1 MFQFTKESL
10 STYLDEGIDG
20 IEDEIVEGL
29 SDLNV
34 PDAKI
39 NEQVDV
45 ELENAEKELASNRER
60 ASEAADIIIERA
72 METAT
77 SVTGELED
85 HPSDLFIIANERA
98 EVNPK
103 LILLGGQKGL
113 NANAMKTAIK
123 ELAPQ
128 VDDIPDFGRNVKQ
141 QVLEKLNA
149 LWESSDYGALQAPLL
164 GGTSKP
170 TKTPIGMEEGVKV
183 PRTSYRKFFNKF
195 TIDGKSLKGKNIA
208 YLGAVGKLD
217 NQRLKVTETLS
228 PQEAEELSDTIQE
241 YANDWNEQALLRPL
255 VDKLGS
261 LFDEDTVT
269 IFDIPIDDFVNSLD
283 LRDVSRRKSIY
294 KYWKDISRKK
304 NEFNASIARLDTA
317 LNAYDGVEGIPDEM
331 KSIIDRKPDLNKIR
345 GDSGSYIVEINTQEA
360 GIKEA
365 LTVKQLENVDLT
377 AIRLLLDLLATRE
390 EAEQIDNDAQDNAMV
405 AYQRWTGEGTQG
417 QTDAEIEESSSRGR
431 ISESELDA
439 IDAKMVKN
447 FVDIQVDP
455 LMKYALD
462 KPGNEILSV
471 SSPTFEKEMREVKNA
486 MLMYAKMGDII
497 LIDED
502 NVMNEVEQM
511 ANKLEREAAIG
522 DTVVHLPY
530 TEHIRDLFFTRVG
543 GRNPKA
549 KSYRTSVAG
558 DFDKYE
564 DHEKVILEFLQW
576 MRLFVDYAESTPEGT
591 GQSSMEQEAQP
602 RVTTPSPASSSKPVG
617 LMYGR
622 AASRRKNPRV
632 PIAALDKN
640 WKKASPNRKATNAS
654 EQLVTAFNDAFKK
667 TLEYYIAP
675 CFSRMIPFDN
685 QPKWSMGAAATS
697 LGKNGDENS
706 MLTIMLTREKEVGM
720 NTLDDLEDFEVIIR
734 ALRRVNN
741 PKNTANIDTLKTYW
755 ETVVE
760 KVTEIL
766 GGGSDVKRNAIVE
779 IGHALHETI
788 KRNKVDTM
796 HTFFGRPTRELY
808 EEFESSPN
816 ESYPFQLLINHLLR
830 LNSMYE
836 DRDTMETMT
845 TDDRGQSQKEVVRQF
860 MDVYRSLDILKNDIE
875 LTVLEGHDIIRKMND
890 KPVYYNVAKSDDLD
904 HVGGALEIL
913 KKKYNTELTPFE
925 LDSLV
930 HETNSFV
937 NLSEKY
943 GISQDAVYFVK
954 GNFR

>member
-34 PDAKI
+34 PDAKR

-60 ASEAADIIIERA
+60 ASEAADIIIERD
-72 METAT
+72 MEIAT
-77 SVTGELED
+77 PVTGDLEQ
-85 HPSDLFIIANERA
+85 HPSDLFIIVNGKA

-103 LILLGGQKGL
+103 LTLGKQKGL
-113 NANAMKTAIK
+113 NIK
-123 ELAPQ
+123 EIRTIIKKLAPQ

-141 QVLEKLNA
+141 QVLEKLNV
-149 LWESSDYGALQAPLL
+149 LWESSDYEAHRKFLDTG
-164 GGTSKP
+164 KFM
-170 TKTPIGMEEGVKV
+170 PIKSPIRMEEGVKV
-183 PRTSYRKFFNKF
+183 PRSSYKKFFNKF
-195 TIDGKSLKGKNIA
+195 TIDGKPLKGRNIA

-261 LFDEDTVT
+261 LFDEDTVM

-317 LNAYDGVEGIPDEM
+317 LTAYDGVEGIPDEM
-331 KSIIDRKPDLNKIR
+331 KSIIARKPNLSKIQD
-345 GDSGSYIVEINTQEA
+345 DSGSYIVEINTQEA

-377 AIRLLLDLLATRE
+377 AIRLLIDLLATRE
-390 EAEQIDNDAQDNAMV
+390 EAEQLDTDNSELESF
-405 AYQRWTGEGTQG
+405 QRFRARWEGEGTQG
-417 QTDAEIEESSSRGR
+417 TPDAEVPEFESRGQIR
-431 ISESELDA
+431 ESELDA

-462 KPGNEILSV
+462 KPGNKMLSV
-471 SSPTFEKEMREVKNA
+471 SSPTFEKEMSEVKNA

-502 NVMNEVEQM
+502 NVIDEVEQM

-530 TEHIRDLFFTRVG
+530 TQHIGDLFFTRVG
-543 GRNPKA
+543 GR
-549 KSYRTSVAG
+549 TGVAG

-591 GQSSMEQEAQP
+591 SQSSMEQEAQP
-602 RVTTPSPASSSKPVG
+602 RVTTPSPATTERPVG

-622 AASRRKNPRV
+622 AASRRANPRV
-632 PIAALDKN
+632 PIAALDEN
-640 WKKASPNRKATNAS
+640 WKKTSPNRRATNAS

-720 NTLDDLEDFEVIIR
+720 NTLDDLEDFEVLIR
-734 ALRRVNN
+734 ALKRVNN
-741 PKNTANIDTLKTYW
+741 PKNTANIDNLKSYW

-875 LTVLEGHDIIRKMND
+875 LTVLEGHDIIRKMNE

-930 HETNSFV
+930 QETNSFV

>member
-29 SDLNV
+29 SDLNI
-34 PDAKI
+34 PDAKR

-60 ASEAADIIIERA
+60 ASEAAQIIIERA

-77 SVTGELED
+77 SVTGQLEE
-85 HPSDLFIIANERA
+85 HPSDLFIVADGKA

-141 QVLEKLNA
+141 QVLEKLNV

-183 PRTSYRKFFNKF
+183 PRTSYKKFFNKF
-195 TIDGKSLKGKNIA
+195 TIDGKPLKGKNIA

-261 LFDEDTVT
+261 LFDEDTVM

-317 LNAYDGVEGIPDEM
+317 LTAYDGVEGIPDEM
-331 KSIIDRKPDLNKIR
+331 KSIIDRKPNLSKIQD
-345 GDSGSYIVEINTQEA
+345 DSGSYIVEINTQEA

-417 QTDAEIEESSSRGR
+417 QTDAEIEESSSRGQ
-431 ISESELDA
+431 IQESELDA
-439 IDAKMVKN
+439 IDTKMVKN

-455 LMKYALD
+455 LMKYA
-462 KPGNEILSV
+462 
-471 SSPTFEKEMREVKNA
+471 
-486 MLMYAKMGDII
+486 
-497 LIDED
+497 
-502 NVMNEVEQM
+502 
-511 ANKLEREAAIG
+511 
-522 DTVVHLPY
+522 
-530 TEHIRDLFFTRVG
+530 
-543 GRNPKA
+543 
-549 KSYRTSVAG
+549 
-558 DFDKYE
+558 
-564 DHEKVILEFLQW
+564 
-576 MRLFVDYAESTPEGT
+576 
-591 GQSSMEQEAQP
+591 
-602 RVTTPSPASSSKPVG
+602 
-617 LMYGR
+617 
-622 AASRRKNPRV
+622 
-632 PIAALDKN
+632 
-640 WKKASPNRKATNAS
+640 
-654 EQLVTAFNDAFKK
+654 
-667 TLEYYIAP
+667 
-675 CFSRMIPFDN
+675 
-685 QPKWSMGAAATS
+685 
-697 LGKNGDENS
+697 
-706 MLTIMLTREKEVGM
+706 
-720 NTLDDLEDFEVIIR
+720 
-734 ALRRVNN
+734 
-741 PKNTANIDTLKTYW
+741 
-755 ETVVE
+755 
-760 KVTEIL
+760 
-766 GGGSDVKRNAIVE
+766 
-779 IGHALHETI
+779 
-788 KRNKVDTM
+788 
-796 HTFFGRPTRELY
+796 
-808 EEFESSPN
+808 
-816 ESYPFQLLINHLLR
+816 
-830 LNSMYE
+830 
-836 DRDTMETMT
+836 
-845 TDDRGQSQKEVVRQF
+845 
-860 MDVYRSLDILKNDIE
+860 
-875 LTVLEGHDIIRKMND
+875 
-890 KPVYYNVAKSDDLD
+890 
-904 HVGGALEIL
+904 
-913 KKKYNTELTPFE
+913 
-925 LDSLV
+925 
-930 HETNSFV
+930 
-937 NLSEKY
+937 
-943 GISQDAVYFVK
+943 
-954 GNFR
+954 